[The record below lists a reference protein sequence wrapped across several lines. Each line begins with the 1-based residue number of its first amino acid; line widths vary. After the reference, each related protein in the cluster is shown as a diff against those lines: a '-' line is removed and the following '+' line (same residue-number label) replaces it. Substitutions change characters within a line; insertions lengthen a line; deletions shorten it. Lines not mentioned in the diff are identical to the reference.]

1 MKRRPLSVGVDLIEL
16 KKVRSFYQKHR
27 TRLGAFLDAYELRRM
42 KRSANP
48 VQILAEMFAA
58 KEALYKADER
68 FMGKGFESVHLTPTL
83 NRRVSLIRKDRFVV
97 AAVKNCAGKS

>member
-1 MKRRPLSVGVDLIEL
+1 MKLRPFSVGVDLIEL

-27 TRLGAFLDAYELRRM
+27 TRLGAFLSAYELRRV
-42 KRSANP
+42 KQSANP
-48 VQILAEMFAA
+48 VQILAEIFAV

-68 FMGKGFESVHLTPTL
+68 LRGKGFESVRLTPAL